1 MSNNHELNKLL
12 DEDGLRNTIH
22 EIIEKNNSQN
32 CSQTL
37 SDLTGLRDIMSQA
50 YRLKY
55 PQKSC
60 VFEVED
66 DDYDDKENNN
76 NNYDRKDEHKKDTL
90 TYNHYYQVITDKLE
104 ELTRKEKS
112 CYIDLLHE
120 SHKRRK
126 THGGYRKSKKRK
138 TRRKNK
144 AKRGTKKKK

>member
-1 MSNNHELNKLL
+1 MSNNDGLNKLL

-55 PQKSC
+55 PQKSF

-66 DDYDDKENNN
+66 DDYDEKENKCND
-76 NNYDRKDEHKKDTL
+76 YRKDEFQKDTL

-112 CYIDLLHE
+112 CYIDLLQ
-120 SHKRRK
+120 KRRK
-126 THGGYRKSKKRK
+126 TQGGYRKSKKRK

>member
-1 MSNNHELNKLL
+1 MSKNDELNKLL

-22 EIIEKNNSQN
+22 EIIKEHNHQN

-37 SDLTGLRDIMSQA
+37 SYLTGLRDIMSQA

-66 DDYDDKENNN
+66 DDYDEKENKN
-76 NNYDRKDEHKKDTL
+76 NNYDRNDEHKRDTL

-104 ELTRKEKS
+104 ELTRKEKL
-112 CYIDLLHE
+112 CYIDLLQ
-120 SHKRRK
+120 KTRK
-126 THGGYRKSKKRK
+126 TQGGYRKSKKRK

>member
-1 MSNNHELNKLL
+1 
-12 DEDGLRNTIH
+12 
-22 EIIEKNNSQN
+22 
-32 CSQTL
+32 
-37 SDLTGLRDIMSQA
+37 MSQA

-66 DDYDDKENNN
+66 DDYDDKENNY
-76 NNYDRKDEHKKDTL
+76 NYDRKDEFQKDTL

-112 CYIDLLHE
+112 CYIDLLQ
-120 SHKRRK
+120 KRRK

-144 AKRGTKKKK
+144 AKKETKKRK

>member
-1 MSNNHELNKLL
+1 MSNNDGLNKLL

-66 DDYDDKENNN
+66 DDYDDKENKCNG
-76 NNYDRKDEHKKDTL
+76 YRKDEHKKDTL

-120 SHKRRK
+120 SQKRRK
-126 THGGYRKSKKRK
+126 TQGGYSKSKKRK
-138 TRRKNK
+138 TRVKNK